1 MAVSARRQS
10 RSSSDSWRKC
20 RFRVEGFAIMK
31 RRRWTAIT
39 REGWQYL
46 LIFALVFG
54 GALVNDVNLLL
65 ILGSMLAGPLLLSRH
80 LSLFTLRGLTVQRR
94 LPRPVCAGDLLVV
107 HMSISNTRRR
117 VGSWILVLEEPI
129 HRLSG
134 GREV

>member
-1 MAVSARRQS
+1 
-10 RSSSDSWRKC
+10 
-20 RFRVEGFAIMK
+20 MK
-31 RRRWTAIT
+31 PRRWTSIT

-80 LSLFTLRGLTVQRR
+80 LALFTLRGLVVQKR
-94 LPRPVCAGDLLVV
+94 LPRAVCAGDLLVV
-107 HMSISNTRRR
+107 HLAISNTRRR

-129 HRLSG
+129 RRLTG
-134 GREV
+134 GREANRGGDPQSAALPARWQRPHADW